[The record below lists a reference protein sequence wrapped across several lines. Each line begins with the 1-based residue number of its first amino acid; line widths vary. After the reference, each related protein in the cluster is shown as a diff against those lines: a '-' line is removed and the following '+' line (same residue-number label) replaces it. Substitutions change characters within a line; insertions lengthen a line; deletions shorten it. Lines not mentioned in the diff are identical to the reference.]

1 MYKTS
6 LLSCT
11 AAAAIILFNIQFT
24 AHAATL
30 GVTNEEKDISGKTY
44 ETIYVKDKGKITG
57 STVTVTGNENTN
69 TDTGSDKYVVT
80 VEGANSALEL
90 NGLNIQG
97 TDSDVRFGIS
107 VKDGANINLT
117 GGNITASQ
125 TGVYIDGSKN
135 SRSILQNVVISDN
148 KNEASSLLGIEIN
161 NESLITLEN
170 VTVKQAETGILA
182 DDVSQVIV
190 SGGSFEGKMDGVYA
204 MGGTT
209 ITVDG
214 GTNITS
220 SNGNGLHADDEN
232 TTIKMTGGS
241 VTGKDAALY
250 TNDGGHIKVTGGTLT
265 AKGDTTSAPTTEG
278 DNPASN
284 KGTKIESGF
293 GALSQGEN
301 SVIELSDTKIKD
313 ATIGLKTQES
323 GAIAMTG
330 GSITASK
337 VGAFFLDSK
346 SKENE
351 LKDVVTSSGKDD
363 APLIN
368 GIKATNSNVTLN
380 NVTVTQAQ
388 TAIDAYDSTVKV
400 LGGSFDAEKAAIFA
414 QNDGNITLTG
424 GAKITSYNDAGL
436 YAEGSKSIIE
446 MTGGSIT
453 AKEEAVTTTYGG
465 HITVTDVTLKTNGD
479 GFGVASDDLGSMIEL
494 LGKTTISDS
503 AVGLQAQNGGVIKM
517 TGGTIT
523 ASKAGAGFLNSNSR
537 ENKLE
542 NVTIS
547 SGKDDAPLNFG
558 IKADKSTVTLKDVTV
573 IQAAAGIFADHDST
587 ITISGGLFDAKG
599 ATISAQN
606 GSAITLTNGAKI
618 TSSGDVGFYAKGSN
632 SSITMIEGN
641 VTGKGNTLA
650 AEDGGHIT
658 VTDVTLKTNDS
669 DKSSGVF
676 SNGANSVIELLGKTT
691 ISGSAIGLAVQ
702 NDGAI
707 KMIGGTITASAAGA
721 GFLNSNSRENKLENV
736 TISSGKDDAP
746 LNFGIK
752 ADKSTATLKDV
763 TVTQAAAGIF
773 ADHDSTITISGGSFH
788 AQNTTISA
796 QNGSAITLT
805 NNANITSSDNVGLY
819 ANSSNSSISMTGGTV
834 TGKGNALVAENGGHI
849 TVADVTL
856 KTNDSDKSSGV
867 FSNGKGSVV
876 ELLEGATISDS
887 EIGLTTND
895 GGAIK
900 MTGGTIK
907 TSLVGAVFSSSSNEN
922 RLEGVTISSGK
933 DDAPL
938 SLGVIAD
945 QNSIVTLKDVT
956 VMQATN
962 ALVADDHSTITAS
975 GGSFHARNTTIS
987 AQNGSAITLT
997 NNANITSSDNVG
1009 LYANSS
1015 NSTISMTGGTV
1026 TGKGNALVAENGG
1039 HITVTNVSLN
1049 VTDVSVDD
1057 EDISSGVFSNGEGSV
1072 VELLEGT
1079 TISNSEIG
1087 LTTNDGGAIN
1097 MTGGTIK
1104 TSLVGASFLNSNS
1117 GENKLEGVKISNS
1130 KDDAL
1135 LNFGIKADKSTVVL
1149 NNVEVTQAAAS
1160 IVANDHST
1168 ITVSGGSFSGRD
1180 VGGSAEASSTIILK
1194 NNANITSSDG
1204 GGLLADG
1211 SGSKIIMMGGSVAA
1225 SETALFAING
1235 GHIDATDVAL
1245 KTEGKGNGAF
1255 VSGNDSTIQ
1264 LHGDT
1269 IINNTLGGLRAVDG
1283 GKITSKDLTIIGGEA
1298 LDGPDNERTGIW
1310 TSDSGSE
1317 VRLMG
1322 KTTIQ
1327 NVDEGFYADGGSQ
1340 IISGDLIIT
1349 GGESKTM
1356 TVGVNV
1362 AETDSLIKLNGKTI
1376 IQNFDVGLTAEN
1388 NSTIKMTNGYIGAA
1402 ENTIKNKIEAKKV
1415 ALWAAFNG
1423 HIDVV
1428 NTSMIAGV
1436 AGLQF
1441 IALSNPDLDYPD
1453 DPQKRKSSEI
1463 NLTNADV
1470 HAENGTGIFVG
1481 AFTNTNMEDIP
1492 GLSIGTVNLKNSE
1505 IHADVLLGD
1514 GLFEDP
1520 KSWKNDNY
1528 WNNKEVKAI
1537 SNGTFTLSADHSTLE
1552 GRANI
1557 SKDRNVRFDLKNKT
1571 QWIVKTSATEL
1582 NADGNLLDIA
1592 QRSRS
1597 DISTLNLNNSS
1608 IIFNG
1613 PTEDHYHTLH
1623 IGSGKPDTQE
1633 VYNAT
1638 GDAKIYFNI
1647 AWSDG
1652 VKSADQKTDRLLIH
1666 GDVSGSTTVYIKS
1679 DSGDESSVVNA
1690 ADPSNIGGLSLI
1702 QVSGKAQEDS
1712 FKLENGYTTRNR
1724 LPYKYTLTAYGPES
1738 SHGTADVAQSLFDEK
1753 NENFWDF
1760 RLHKE
1765 ILETDSGSGP
1775 SVIVP
1780 VAQTASYLVMPNA
1793 LFYSGLTDMAKQ
1805 NALLANI
1812 RTSVLGKEEEKQ
1824 TGFFLY
1830 TYGNTGTLSSERGPL
1845 KYGYGAD
1852 IRYAALQAGV
1862 TFAALEGQNTTTH
1875 FGLVGTY
1882 GRLSFTPKDMDDVS
1896 KSTLDKWSLTAYGSV
1911 QHNNGFYM
1919 DTLLSYG
1926 ILKGDIGNA
1935 IIGKTAKL
1943 QNAKMLSISTTFGK
1957 EFATGMESLTFEPQ
1971 AQIAYQH
1978 LMFNTIEDADNFTV
1992 DMNNPSQWLIRVG
2005 GRLTKT
2011 ISTENNRPMSFYGKV
2026 NLIKT
2031 FGDNGTIQIGRDFDL
2046 DPMGPAIEGGVGIN
2060 AQLSHNFSLHG
2071 DVSYQQKLQKTGI
2084 SGANFSGGI
2093 RYQF

>member
-24 AHAATL
+24 AHAETL
-30 GVTNEEKDISGKTY
+30 DVANEEKDISGKTY

-57 STVTVTGNENTN
+57 STVTVTGNKNTN
-69 TDTGSDKYVVT
+69 TDTSSDKYVVT

-125 TGVYIDGSKN
+125 TGVYIDDSKN
-135 SRSILQNVVISDN
+135 SRNILQNVVISDN

-161 NESLITLEN
+161 NESFITLEN

-182 DDVSQVIV
+182 DVVSQVIV

-265 AKGDTTSAPTTEG
+265 AKEDTTSAPTTEG
-278 DNPASN
+278 DNPAYN

-301 SVIELSDTKIKD
+301 SVIELSDTKIND

-388 TAIDAYDSTVKV
+388 TAIDAYDSTVNV

-414 QNDGNITLTG
+414 QNGGNITLTG

-479 GFGVASDDLGSMIEL
+479 GLGVASDDLGSMIEL

-503 AVGLQAQNGGVIKM
+503 AIGLQAQNGGVIKM
-517 TGGTIT
+517 T
-523 ASKAGAGFLNSNSR
+523 
-537 ENKLE
+537 
-542 NVTIS
+542 
-547 SGKDDAPLNFG
+547 
-558 IKADKSTVTLKDVTV
+558 
-573 IQAAAGIFADHDST
+573 
-587 ITISGGLFDAKG
+587 
-599 ATISAQN
+599 
-606 GSAITLTNGAKI
+606 
-618 TSSGDVGFYAKGSN
+618 
-632 SSITMIEGN
+632 
-641 VTGKGNTLA
+641 
-650 AEDGGHIT
+650 
-658 VTDVTLKTNDS
+658 
-669 DKSSGVF
+669 
-676 SNGANSVIELLGKTT
+676 
-691 ISGSAIGLAVQ
+691 
-702 NDGAI
+702 
-707 KMIGGTITASAAGA
+707 GGTITASAAGA

-752 ADKSTATLKDV
+752 ADKGTVTLKDV

-788 AQNTTISA
+788 AQNATISA

-805 NNANITSSDNVGLY
+805 NGAKITSSDDVGLYAKDSNSSITMIEGNVTGKASALVAEDGGHITVTDVTLKTNDSDKSFGVFSNGANSVIELLGKTTISGSAIGLAFQNDGAIKMIGGTITASAAGAGFLNSNSHENKLENVTISSDKDDTPLNFGIKADKSTVTLKDVTVTQAAAGIFAENDSTITISGGSFHAQNTTISAKSGSTITLTNDANITSSDNVGLY
-819 ANSSNSSISMTGGTV
+819 AEGSKSTITMTAGTV

-849 TVADVTL
+849 TVADVALTV
-856 KTNDSDKSSGV
+856 TDVAPSDDYISSGV
-867 FSNGKGSVV
+867 FSVGEGSVI
-876 ELLEGATISDS
+876 ELLGNTTISNS
-887 EIGLTTND
+887 ALGLQALND
-895 GGAIK
+895 GAIK
-900 MTGGTIK
+900 MTGGAIK
-907 TSLVGAVFSSSSNEN
+907 TSLVGAGFLNSNNSEN
-922 RLEGVTISSGK
+922 KLEGVKISNSK
-933 DDAPL
+933 DDAL
-938 SLGVIAD
+938 LNFGIKAD
-945 QNSIVTLKDVT
+945 KSTVTLKDVT

-975 GGSFHARNTTIS
+975 GGSFHAQNTTIS

-997 NNANITSSDNVG
+997 NNANITSSDNIG

-1049 VTDVSVDD
+1049 VTDVSLGD

-1104 TSLVGASFLNSNS
+1104 TSLVGAGFLNSNS
-1117 GENKLEGVKISNS
+1117 GENKLEGVKISNN

-1135 LNFGIKADKSTVVL
+1135 LNFGIKADKSTVTLKDVT
-1149 NNVEVTQAAAS
+1149 VTQAAAS

-1168 ITVSGGSFSGRD
+1168 ITVSGGSFSGHD

-1194 NNANITSSDG
+1194 NNANIISSNG
-1204 GGLLADG
+1204 EGLLADG
-1211 SGSKIIMMGGSVAA
+1211 SGSKIIMTGGSVAA
-1225 SETALFAING
+1225 NKTALFAING

-1245 KTEGKGNGAF
+1245 TTEGKGSGAF

-1269 IINNTLGGLRAVDG
+1269 IINNTLDGLGAVNG
-1283 GKITSKDLTIIGGEA
+1283 GKIISENLSIIGGEA
-1298 LDGPDNERTGIW
+1298 LEGSDNERTGIW

-1349 GGESKTM
+1349 GSESKTM

-1376 IQNFDVGLTAEN
+1376 IQNFDVGLFAGN
-1388 NSTIKMTNGYIGAA
+1388 NSTIKMTNGYIGAT

-1463 NLTNADV
+1463 NLTNADIHV
-1470 HAENGTGIFVG
+1470 ENGTGIFVG

-1492 GLSIGTVNLKNSE
+1492 TLSIGTANLKNSE

-1557 SKDRNVRFDLKNKT
+1557 AKDRNVHFDLK
-1571 QWIVKTSATEL
+1571 
-1582 NADGNLLDIA
+1582 
-1592 QRSRS
+1592 
-1597 DISTLNLNNSS
+1597 
-1608 IIFNG
+1608 
-1613 PTEDHYHTLH
+1613 
-1623 IGSGKPDTQE
+1623 
-1633 VYNAT
+1633 
-1638 GDAKIYFNI
+1638 
-1647 AWSDG
+1647 
-1652 VKSADQKTDRLLIH
+1652 
-1666 GDVSGSTTVYIKS
+1666 
-1679 DSGDESSVVNA
+1679 
-1690 ADPSNIGGLSLI
+1690 
-1702 QVSGKAQEDS
+1702 
-1712 FKLENGYTTRNR
+1712 
-1724 LPYKYTLTAYGPES
+1724 
-1738 SHGTADVAQSLFDEK
+1738 
-1753 NENFWDF
+1753 
-1760 RLHKE
+1760 
-1765 ILETDSGSGP
+1765 
-1775 SVIVP
+1775 
-1780 VAQTASYLVMPNA
+1780 
-1793 LFYSGLTDMAKQ
+1793 
-1805 NALLANI
+1805 
-1812 RTSVLGKEEEKQ
+1812 
-1824 TGFFLY
+1824 
-1830 TYGNTGTLSSERGPL
+1830 
-1845 KYGYGAD
+1845 
-1852 IRYAALQAGV
+1852 
-1862 TFAALEGQNTTTH
+1862 
-1875 FGLVGTY
+1875 
-1882 GRLSFTPKDMDDVS
+1882 
-1896 KSTLDKWSLTAYGSV
+1896 
-1911 QHNNGFYM
+1911 
-1919 DTLLSYG
+1919 
-1926 ILKGDIGNA
+1926 
-1935 IIGKTAKL
+1935 
-1943 QNAKMLSISTTFGK
+1943 
-1957 EFATGMESLTFEPQ
+1957 
-1971 AQIAYQH
+1971 
-1978 LMFNTIEDADNFTV
+1978 
-1992 DMNNPSQWLIRVG
+1992 
-2005 GRLTKT
+2005 
-2011 ISTENNRPMSFYGKV
+2011 
-2026 NLIKT
+2026 
-2031 FGDNGTIQIGRDFDL
+2031 
-2046 DPMGPAIEGGVGIN
+2046 
-2060 AQLSHNFSLHG
+2060 
-2071 DVSYQQKLQKTGI
+2071 
-2084 SGANFSGGI
+2084 
-2093 RYQF
+2093 

>member
-24 AHAATL
+24 AHAETL
-30 GVTNEEKDISGKTY
+30 DVANEEKDISGKTY

-57 STVTVTGNENTN
+57 STVTVTGNKNTN

-125 TGVYIDGSKN
+125 TGVYIDDSKN
-135 SRSILQNVVISDN
+135 SRNILQNVVISDN

-161 NESLITLEN
+161 NESFITLEN

-182 DDVSQVIV
+182 DVVSQVIV

-265 AKGDTTSAPTTEG
+265 AKEDTTSAPTTEG
-278 DNPASN
+278 DNPAYN

-301 SVIELSDTKIKD
+301 SVIELSDTKIND

-414 QNDGNITLTG
+414 QNGGNITLTG

-479 GFGVASDDLGSMIEL
+479 GLGVASDDLGSMIEL

-503 AVGLQAQNGGVIKM
+503 AIGLQAQNGGVIKM
-517 TGGTIT
+517 T
-523 ASKAGAGFLNSNSR
+523 
-537 ENKLE
+537 
-542 NVTIS
+542 
-547 SGKDDAPLNFG
+547 
-558 IKADKSTVTLKDVTV
+558 
-573 IQAAAGIFADHDST
+573 
-587 ITISGGLFDAKG
+587 
-599 ATISAQN
+599 
-606 GSAITLTNGAKI
+606 
-618 TSSGDVGFYAKGSN
+618 
-632 SSITMIEGN
+632 
-641 VTGKGNTLA
+641 
-650 AEDGGHIT
+650 
-658 VTDVTLKTNDS
+658 
-669 DKSSGVF
+669 
-676 SNGANSVIELLGKTT
+676 
-691 ISGSAIGLAVQ
+691 
-702 NDGAI
+702 
-707 KMIGGTITASAAGA
+707 GGTITASAAGA

-752 ADKSTATLKDV
+752 ADKGTVTLKDV

-788 AQNTTISA
+788 AQNATISA

-805 NNANITSSDNVGLY
+805 NGAKITSSDDVGLYAKDSNSSITMIEGNVTGKASALVAEDGGHITVTDVTLKTNDSDKSFGVFSNGANSVIELLGKTTISGSAIGLAFQNDGAIKMIGGTITASAAGAGFLNSNSHENKLENVTISSDKDDTPLNFGIKADKSTVTLKDVTVTQAAAGIFAENDSTITISGGSFHAQNTTISAKSGSTITLTNDANITSSDNVGLY
-819 ANSSNSSISMTGGTV
+819 AEGSKSTITMTGGTV

-849 TVADVTL
+849 TVADVALTV
-856 KTNDSDKSSGV
+856 TDVAPSDDYISSGV
-867 FSNGKGSVV
+867 FSVGEGSVI
-876 ELLEGATISDS
+876 ELLGNTTISNS
-887 EIGLTTND
+887 ALGLQALND
-895 GGAIK
+895 GAIK
-900 MTGGTIK
+900 MTGGAIK
-907 TSLVGAVFSSSSNEN
+907 TSLVGA
-922 RLEGVTISSGK
+922 G
-933 DDAPL
+933 
-938 SLGVIAD
+938 
-945 QNSIVTLKDVT
+945 
-956 VMQATN
+956 
-962 ALVADDHSTITAS
+962 
-975 GGSFHARNTTIS
+975 
-987 AQNGSAITLT
+987 
-997 NNANITSSDNVG
+997 
-1009 LYANSS
+1009 
-1015 NSTISMTGGTV
+1015 
-1026 TGKGNALVAENGG
+1026 
-1039 HITVTNVSLN
+1039 
-1049 VTDVSVDD
+1049 
-1057 EDISSGVFSNGEGSV
+1057 
-1072 VELLEGT
+1072 
-1079 TISNSEIG
+1079 
-1087 LTTNDGGAIN
+1087 
-1097 MTGGTIK
+1097 
-1104 TSLVGASFLNSNS
+1104 FLNSNS
-1117 GENKLEGVKISNS
+1117 GENKLEGVKISNN

-1135 LNFGIKADKSTVVL
+1135 LNFGIKADKSTVTLKDVT
-1149 NNVEVTQAAAS
+1149 VTQAAAS
-1160 IVANDHST
+1160 IVANNHST
-1168 ITVSGGSFSGRD
+1168 ITVSGGSFSGRA
-1180 VGGSAEASSTIILK
+1180 VGGSAETSSTIILK
-1194 NNANITSSDG
+1194 NNANIISSNG
-1204 GGLLADG
+1204 EGLLADG
-1211 SGSKIIMMGGSVAA
+1211 SGSKIIMTGGSVAA
-1225 SETALFAING
+1225 NKTALFALNG

-1245 KTEGKGNGAF
+1245 TTEGKGSGAF

-1269 IINNTLGGLRAVDG
+1269 IINNTLDGLGAVNG
-1283 GKITSKDLTIIGGEA
+1283 GKIISENLSIIGGEA
-1298 LDGPDNERTGIW
+1298 LEGSDNERTGIW

-1327 NVDEGFYADGGSQ
+1327 NVDEGFYADGGSK
-1340 IISGDLIIT
+1340 IISGDLTIT
-1349 GGESKTM
+1349 GGESKQQ
-1356 TVGVNV
+1356 TVAVNV
-1362 AETDSLIKLNGKTI
+1362 AELGSAIELNGKTI
-1376 IQNFDVGLTAEN
+1376 IQNFDFGLTAAN

-1463 NLTNADV
+1463 NLTNAEL

-1481 AFTNTNMEDIP
+1481 AFTKNNIENSAD
-1492 GLSIGTVNLKNSE
+1492 LSIGTVNLTNSG

-1514 GLFEDP
+1514 GLFTKEKSFWEEEDI
-1520 KSWKNDNY
+1520 
-1528 WNNKEVKAI
+1528 KAI
-1537 SNGTFTLSADHSTLE
+1537 SNGTFTLSADQSTLE

-1557 SKDRNVRFDLKNKT
+1557 AKNRTVRFDLKNKT
-1571 QWIVKTSATEL
+1571 TWTLKTSTKEKD
-1582 NADGNLLDIA
+1582 ADGNLLDIA

-1597 DISTLNLNNSS
+1597 DISTLNLDNSS
-1608 IIFNG
+1608 IVFDG
-1613 PTEDHYHTLH
+1613 LVEDHYHTLH
-1623 IGSGKPDTQE
+1623 IGSGKPDTQT

-1652 VKSADQKTDRLLIH
+1652 VASADQKTDRLLIH

-1712 FKLENGYTTRNR
+1712 FKLVNGYTTRNR

-1805 NALLANI
+1805 NALLGNI

-1852 IRYAALQAGV
+1852 IRYAALQAAV

-1911 QHNNGFYM
+1911 QHDNGFYM

-1926 ILKGDIGNA
+1926 IIKGDIGNA

-1943 QNAKMLSISTTFGK
+1943 KNAKMLSISTTVGK
-1957 EFATGMESLTFEPQ
+1957 EFAAGMEGLTFEPQ

-1992 DMNNPSQWLIRVG
+1992 DMKNPSQWLIRVG

-2084 SGANFSGGI
+2084 SGASFSGGI

>member
-24 AHAATL
+24 AHAETL
-30 GVTNEEKDISGKTY
+30 GVANEEKDISGKTY

-380 NVTVTQAQ
+380 NVTVTQA
-388 TAIDAYDSTVKV
+388 
-400 LGGSFDAEKAAIFA
+400 
-414 QNDGNITLTG
+414 
-424 GAKITSYNDAGL
+424 
-436 YAEGSKSIIE
+436 
-446 MTGGSIT
+446 
-453 AKEEAVTTTYGG
+453 
-465 HITVTDVTLKTNGD
+465 
-479 GFGVASDDLGSMIEL
+479 
-494 LGKTTISDS
+494 
-503 AVGLQAQNGGVIKM
+503 
-517 TGGTIT
+517 
-523 ASKAGAGFLNSNSR
+523 
-537 ENKLE
+537 
-542 NVTIS
+542 
-547 SGKDDAPLNFG
+547 
-558 IKADKSTVTLKDVTV
+558 
-573 IQAAAGIFADHDST
+573 
-587 ITISGGLFDAKG
+587 
-599 ATISAQN
+599 
-606 GSAITLTNGAKI
+606 
-618 TSSGDVGFYAKGSN
+618 
-632 SSITMIEGN
+632 
-641 VTGKGNTLA
+641 
-650 AEDGGHIT
+650 
-658 VTDVTLKTNDS
+658 
-669 DKSSGVF
+669 
-676 SNGANSVIELLGKTT
+676 
-691 ISGSAIGLAVQ
+691 
-702 NDGAI
+702 
-707 KMIGGTITASAAGA
+707 
-721 GFLNSNSRENKLENV
+721 
-736 TISSGKDDAP
+736 
-746 LNFGIK
+746 
-752 ADKSTATLKDV
+752 
-763 TVTQAAAGIF
+763 AAGIF

-856 KTNDSDKSSGV
+856 KTNDSDK
-867 FSNGKGSVV
+867 
-876 ELLEGATISDS
+876 
-887 EIGLTTND
+887 
-895 GGAIK
+895 
-900 MTGGTIK
+900 
-907 TSLVGAVFSSSSNEN
+907 
-922 RLEGVTISSGK
+922 
-933 DDAPL
+933 
-938 SLGVIAD
+938 
-945 QNSIVTLKDVT
+945 
-956 VMQATN
+956 
-962 ALVADDHSTITAS
+962 
-975 GGSFHARNTTIS
+975 
-987 AQNGSAITLT
+987 
-997 NNANITSSDNVG
+997 
-1009 LYANSS
+1009 
-1015 NSTISMTGGTV
+1015 
-1026 TGKGNALVAENGG
+1026 
-1039 HITVTNVSLN
+1039 
-1049 VTDVSVDD
+1049 
-1057 EDISSGVFSNGEGSV
+1057 SSGVFSNGEGSV

-1225 SETALFAING
+1225 NETALFAING

-1269 IINNTLGGLRAVDG
+1269 IINNTLGGLGAVDG

-1349 GGESKTM
+1349 GGESKIM

-1376 IQNFDVGLTAEN
+1376 IQNFDVGLTAGN

-1453 DPQKRKSSEI
+1453 DPQKRSSEI

-1481 AFTNTNMEDIP
+1481 AFTNDNMEDIP

-1537 SNGTFTLSADHSTLE
+1537 SNGTFTLSADQSILE

-1557 SKDRNVRFDLKNKT
+1557 AKDRNVRFDLKN
-1571 QWIVKTSATEL
+1571 
-1582 NADGNLLDIA
+1582 
-1592 QRSRS
+1592 
-1597 DISTLNLNNSS
+1597 
-1608 IIFNG
+1608 
-1613 PTEDHYHTLH
+1613 
-1623 IGSGKPDTQE
+1623 
-1633 VYNAT
+1633 
-1638 GDAKIYFNI
+1638 
-1647 AWSDG
+1647 
-1652 VKSADQKTDRLLIH
+1652 
-1666 GDVSGSTTVYIKS
+1666 
-1679 DSGDESSVVNA
+1679 
-1690 ADPSNIGGLSLI
+1690 
-1702 QVSGKAQEDS
+1702 
-1712 FKLENGYTTRNR
+1712 
-1724 LPYKYTLTAYGPES
+1724 
-1738 SHGTADVAQSLFDEK
+1738 
-1753 NENFWDF
+1753 
-1760 RLHKE
+1760 
-1765 ILETDSGSGP
+1765 
-1775 SVIVP
+1775 
-1780 VAQTASYLVMPNA
+1780 
-1793 LFYSGLTDMAKQ
+1793 
-1805 NALLANI
+1805 
-1812 RTSVLGKEEEKQ
+1812 
-1824 TGFFLY
+1824 
-1830 TYGNTGTLSSERGPL
+1830 
-1845 KYGYGAD
+1845 
-1852 IRYAALQAGV
+1852 
-1862 TFAALEGQNTTTH
+1862 NTTW
-1875 FGLVGTY
+1875 
-1882 GRLSFTPKDMDDVS
+1882 
-1896 KSTLDKWSLTAYGSV
+1896 TLK
-1911 QHNNGFYM
+1911 
-1919 DTLLSYG
+1919 
-1926 ILKGDIGNA
+1926 I
-1935 IIGKTAKL
+1935 
-1943 QNAKMLSISTTFGK
+1943 
-1957 EFATGMESLTFEPQ
+1957 
-1971 AQIAYQH
+1971 
-1978 LMFNTIEDADNFTV
+1978 
-1992 DMNNPSQWLIRVG
+1992 
-2005 GRLTKT
+2005 
-2011 ISTENNRPMSFYGKV
+2011 
-2026 NLIKT
+2026 
-2031 FGDNGTIQIGRDFDL
+2031 
-2046 DPMGPAIEGGVGIN
+2046 
-2060 AQLSHNFSLHG
+2060 
-2071 DVSYQQKLQKTGI
+2071 
-2084 SGANFSGGI
+2084 
-2093 RYQF
+2093 

>member
-24 AHAATL
+24 AHAETL
-30 GVTNEEKDISGKTY
+30 GVANEEKDISGKTY

-214 GTNITS
+214 GANITS

-380 NVTVTQAQ
+380 NVTVTQA
-388 TAIDAYDSTVKV
+388 
-400 LGGSFDAEKAAIFA
+400 
-414 QNDGNITLTG
+414 
-424 GAKITSYNDAGL
+424 
-436 YAEGSKSIIE
+436 
-446 MTGGSIT
+446 
-453 AKEEAVTTTYGG
+453 
-465 HITVTDVTLKTNGD
+465 
-479 GFGVASDDLGSMIEL
+479 
-494 LGKTTISDS
+494 
-503 AVGLQAQNGGVIKM
+503 
-517 TGGTIT
+517 
-523 ASKAGAGFLNSNSR
+523 
-537 ENKLE
+537 
-542 NVTIS
+542 
-547 SGKDDAPLNFG
+547 
-558 IKADKSTVTLKDVTV
+558 
-573 IQAAAGIFADHDST
+573 
-587 ITISGGLFDAKG
+587 
-599 ATISAQN
+599 
-606 GSAITLTNGAKI
+606 
-618 TSSGDVGFYAKGSN
+618 
-632 SSITMIEGN
+632 
-641 VTGKGNTLA
+641 
-650 AEDGGHIT
+650 
-658 VTDVTLKTNDS
+658 
-669 DKSSGVF
+669 
-676 SNGANSVIELLGKTT
+676 
-691 ISGSAIGLAVQ
+691 
-702 NDGAI
+702 
-707 KMIGGTITASAAGA
+707 
-721 GFLNSNSRENKLENV
+721 
-736 TISSGKDDAP
+736 
-746 LNFGIK
+746 
-752 ADKSTATLKDV
+752 
-763 TVTQAAAGIF
+763 AAGIF

-834 TGKGNALVAENGGHI
+834 TGKGNALVAENGAHI

-856 KTNDSDKSSGV
+856 KTNDSDK
-867 FSNGKGSVV
+867 
-876 ELLEGATISDS
+876 
-887 EIGLTTND
+887 
-895 GGAIK
+895 
-900 MTGGTIK
+900 
-907 TSLVGAVFSSSSNEN
+907 
-922 RLEGVTISSGK
+922 
-933 DDAPL
+933 
-938 SLGVIAD
+938 
-945 QNSIVTLKDVT
+945 
-956 VMQATN
+956 
-962 ALVADDHSTITAS
+962 
-975 GGSFHARNTTIS
+975 
-987 AQNGSAITLT
+987 
-997 NNANITSSDNVG
+997 
-1009 LYANSS
+1009 
-1015 NSTISMTGGTV
+1015 
-1026 TGKGNALVAENGG
+1026 
-1039 HITVTNVSLN
+1039 
-1049 VTDVSVDD
+1049 
-1057 EDISSGVFSNGEGSV
+1057 SSGVFSNGEGSV

-1225 SETALFAING
+1225 NETALFAING

-1269 IINNTLGGLRAVDG
+1269 IINNTLGGLGAVDG

-1327 NVDEGFYADGGSQ
+1327 NVDEGFYADGGSK
-1340 IISGDLIIT
+1340 IISGDLTIT
-1349 GGESKTM
+1349 GGESKKQ
-1356 TVGVNV
+1356 TVAVNV
-1362 AETDSLIKLNGKTI
+1362 EELGSLIKLNGKTT
-1376 IQNFDVGLTAEN
+1376 IQNFNVGLFAGN
-1388 NSTIKMTNGYIGAA
+1388 NSTIKMVNGAIDANSKGLDTQSVALQ
-1402 ENTIKNKIEAKKV
+1402 NGKQNKIEAKK
-1415 ALWAAFNG
+1415 AAMVVINGG
-1423 HIDVV
+1423 HIDLTDVSA
-1428 NTSMIAGV
+1428 TAEV

-1441 IALSNPDLDYPD
+1441 ATFSDNNPNSSH
-1453 DPQKRKSSEI
+1453 DPQKYHSNEI

-1805 NALLANI
+1805 NA
-1812 RTSVLGKEEEKQ
+1812 
-1824 TGFFLY
+1824 
-1830 TYGNTGTLSSERGPL
+1830 
-1845 KYGYGAD
+1845 
-1852 IRYAALQAGV
+1852 
-1862 TFAALEGQNTTTH
+1862 
-1875 FGLVGTY
+1875 
-1882 GRLSFTPKDMDDVS
+1882 
-1896 KSTLDKWSLTAYGSV
+1896 
-1911 QHNNGFYM
+1911 
-1919 DTLLSYG
+1919 
-1926 ILKGDIGNA
+1926 
-1935 IIGKTAKL
+1935 
-1943 QNAKMLSISTTFGK
+1943 
-1957 EFATGMESLTFEPQ
+1957 
-1971 AQIAYQH
+1971 
-1978 LMFNTIEDADNFTV
+1978 
-1992 DMNNPSQWLIRVG
+1992 
-2005 GRLTKT
+2005 
-2011 ISTENNRPMSFYGKV
+2011 
-2026 NLIKT
+2026 
-2031 FGDNGTIQIGRDFDL
+2031 
-2046 DPMGPAIEGGVGIN
+2046 
-2060 AQLSHNFSLHG
+2060 
-2071 DVSYQQKLQKTGI
+2071 
-2084 SGANFSGGI
+2084 
-2093 RYQF
+2093 

>member
-1 MYKTS
+1 
-6 LLSCT
+6 
-11 AAAAIILFNIQFT
+11 
-24 AHAATL
+24 
-30 GVTNEEKDISGKTY
+30 
-44 ETIYVKDKGKITG
+44 
-57 STVTVTGNENTN
+57 
-69 TDTGSDKYVVT
+69 
-80 VEGANSALEL
+80 
-90 NGLNIQG
+90 
-97 TDSDVRFGIS
+97 
-107 VKDGANINLT
+107 
-117 GGNITASQ
+117 
-125 TGVYIDGSKN
+125 
-135 SRSILQNVVISDN
+135 
-148 KNEASSLLGIEIN
+148 
-161 NESLITLEN
+161 
-170 VTVKQAETGILA
+170 
-182 DDVSQVIV
+182 
-190 SGGSFEGKMDGVYA
+190 
-204 MGGTT
+204 
-209 ITVDG
+209 
-214 GTNITS
+214 
-220 SNGNGLHADDEN
+220 
-232 TTIKMTGGS
+232 
-241 VTGKDAALY
+241 
-250 TNDGGHIKVTGGTLT
+250 
-265 AKGDTTSAPTTEG
+265 
-278 DNPASN
+278 
-284 KGTKIESGF
+284 
-293 GALSQGEN
+293 
-301 SVIELSDTKIKD
+301 
-313 ATIGLKTQES
+313 
-323 GAIAMTG
+323 MTG

-414 QNDGNITLTG
+414 QNGGNITLTG

-479 GFGVASDDLGSMIEL
+479 GLGVASDDLGSMIEL

-503 AVGLQAQNGGVIKM
+503 AIGLQAQNGGVIKM
-517 TGGTIT
+517 T
-523 ASKAGAGFLNSNSR
+523 
-537 ENKLE
+537 
-542 NVTIS
+542 
-547 SGKDDAPLNFG
+547 
-558 IKADKSTVTLKDVTV
+558 
-573 IQAAAGIFADHDST
+573 
-587 ITISGGLFDAKG
+587 
-599 ATISAQN
+599 
-606 GSAITLTNGAKI
+606 
-618 TSSGDVGFYAKGSN
+618 
-632 SSITMIEGN
+632 
-641 VTGKGNTLA
+641 
-650 AEDGGHIT
+650 
-658 VTDVTLKTNDS
+658 
-669 DKSSGVF
+669 
-676 SNGANSVIELLGKTT
+676 
-691 ISGSAIGLAVQ
+691 
-702 NDGAI
+702 
-707 KMIGGTITASAAGA
+707 GGTITASAAGA

-752 ADKSTATLKDV
+752 ADKGTVTLKDV

-788 AQNTTISA
+788 AQNATISA

-805 NNANITSSDNVGLY
+805 NGAKITSSDDVGLYAKDSNSSITMIEGNVTGKASALVAEDGGHITVTDVTLKTNDSDKSFGVFSNGANSVIELLGKTTISGSAIGLAFQNDGAIKMIGGTITASAAGAGFLNSNSHENKLENVTISSDKDDTPLNFGIKADKSTVTLKDVTVTQAAAGIFAENDSTITISGGSFHAQNTTISAKSGSTITLTNDANITSSDNVGLY
-819 ANSSNSSISMTGGTV
+819 AEGSKSTITMTGGTV

-849 TVADVTL
+849 TVADVALTV
-856 KTNDSDKSSGV
+856 TDVAPSDDYISSGV
-867 FSNGKGSVV
+867 FSVGEGSVI
-876 ELLEGATISDS
+876 ELLGNTTISNS
-887 EIGLTTND
+887 ALGLQALND
-895 GGAIK
+895 GAIK
-900 MTGGTIK
+900 MTGGAIK
-907 TSLVGAVFSSSSNEN
+907 TSLVGA
-922 RLEGVTISSGK
+922 G
-933 DDAPL
+933 
-938 SLGVIAD
+938 
-945 QNSIVTLKDVT
+945 
-956 VMQATN
+956 
-962 ALVADDHSTITAS
+962 
-975 GGSFHARNTTIS
+975 
-987 AQNGSAITLT
+987 
-997 NNANITSSDNVG
+997 
-1009 LYANSS
+1009 
-1015 NSTISMTGGTV
+1015 
-1026 TGKGNALVAENGG
+1026 
-1039 HITVTNVSLN
+1039 
-1049 VTDVSVDD
+1049 
-1057 EDISSGVFSNGEGSV
+1057 
-1072 VELLEGT
+1072 
-1079 TISNSEIG
+1079 
-1087 LTTNDGGAIN
+1087 
-1097 MTGGTIK
+1097 
-1104 TSLVGASFLNSNS
+1104 FLNSNS
-1117 GENKLEGVKISNS
+1117 GENKLEGVKISNN

-1135 LNFGIKADKSTVVL
+1135 LNFGIKADKSTVTLKDVT
-1149 NNVEVTQAAAS
+1149 VTQAAAS
-1160 IVANDHST
+1160 IVANNHST
-1168 ITVSGGSFSGRD
+1168 ITVSGGSFSGRA
-1180 VGGSAEASSTIILK
+1180 VGGSAETSSTIILK
-1194 NNANITSSDG
+1194 NNANIISSNG
-1204 GGLLADG
+1204 EGLLADG
-1211 SGSKIIMMGGSVAA
+1211 SGSKIIMTGGSVAA
-1225 SETALFAING
+1225 NKTALFALNG

-1245 KTEGKGNGAF
+1245 TTEGKGSGAF

-1269 IINNTLGGLRAVDG
+1269 IINNTLDGLGAVNG
-1283 GKITSKDLTIIGGEA
+1283 GKIISENLSIIGGEA
-1298 LDGPDNERTGIW
+1298 LEGSDNERTGIW

-1327 NVDEGFYADGGSQ
+1327 NVDEGFYADGGSK
-1340 IISGDLIIT
+1340 IISGDLTIT
-1349 GGESKTM
+1349 GGESKQQ
-1356 TVGVNV
+1356 TVAVNV
-1362 AETDSLIKLNGKTI
+1362 AELGSAIELNGKTI
-1376 IQNFDVGLTAEN
+1376 IQNFDFGLTAAN

-1463 NLTNADV
+1463 NLTNAEL

-1481 AFTNTNMEDIP
+1481 AFTKNNIENSAD
-1492 GLSIGTVNLKNSE
+1492 LSIGTVNLTNSG

-1514 GLFEDP
+1514 GLFTKEKSFWEEEDI
-1520 KSWKNDNY
+1520 
-1528 WNNKEVKAI
+1528 KAI
-1537 SNGTFTLSADHSTLE
+1537 SNGTFTLSADQSTLE

-1557 SKDRNVRFDLKNKT
+1557 AKNRTVRFDLKNKT
-1571 QWIVKTSATEL
+1571 TWTLKTSTKEKD
-1582 NADGNLLDIA
+1582 ADGNLLDIA

-1597 DISTLNLNNSS
+1597 DISTLNLDNSS
-1608 IIFNG
+1608 IVFDG
-1613 PTEDHYHTLH
+1613 LVEDHYHTLH
-1623 IGSGKPDTQE
+1623 IGSGKPDTQT

-1652 VKSADQKTDRLLIH
+1652 VASADQKTDRLLIH

-1712 FKLENGYTTRNR
+1712 FKLVNGYTTRNR

-1805 NALLANI
+1805 NALLGNI

-1852 IRYAALQAGV
+1852 IRYAALQAAV

-1911 QHNNGFYM
+1911 QHDNGFYM

-1926 ILKGDIGNA
+1926 IIKGDIGNA

-1943 QNAKMLSISTTFGK
+1943 KNAKMLSISTTVGK
-1957 EFATGMESLTFEPQ
+1957 EFAAGMEGLTFEPQ

-1992 DMNNPSQWLIRVG
+1992 DMKNPSQWLIRVG

-2084 SGANFSGGI
+2084 SGASFSGGI

>member
-24 AHAATL
+24 AHAETL
-30 GVTNEEKDISGKTY
+30 GVANEEKDISGKTY

-265 AKGDTTSAPTTEG
+265 AKGDTTSAPITEG

-400 LGGSFDAEKAAIFA
+400 LGGSFDAEKTAIFA
-414 QNDGNITLTG
+414 QNGGNITLTG

-436 YAEGSKSIIE
+436 HAASSKSIIE

-479 GFGVASDDLGSMIEL
+479 GFGVASDDFGSMIEL

-558 IKADKSTVTLKDVTV
+558 IKADKGTVTLKDVTV
-573 IQAAAGIFADHDST
+573 IQAAAGILADHDST

-641 VTGKGNTLA
+641 VTGKGNALT

-658 VTDVTLKTNDS
+658 VTDVTLKINDS

-691 ISGSAIGLAVQ
+691 ISDSAIGLVVQ

-805 NNANITSSDNVGLY
+805 NNANITSSDNIGLY
-819 ANSSNSSISMTGGTV
+819 ANSSNSTISMTGGTV

-938 SLGVIAD
+938 NLGVIAD
-945 QNSIVTLKDVT
+945 QNSTVTLKDVT

-975 GGSFHARNTTIS
+975 GGSFHAQNTTIS

-997 NNANITSSDNVG
+997 NNANITSSDNIG

-1049 VTDVSVDD
+1049 VTDISLDD

-1225 SETALFAING
+1225 NETALFAING

-1269 IINNTLGGLRAVDG
+1269 IINNTLGGLGAVDG

-1298 LDGPDNERTGIW
+1298 LEGPDNERTGIW

-1376 IQNFDVGLTAEN
+1376 IQNFDVGLTAGN

-1481 AFTNTNMEDIP
+1481 AFTNDNMEDIP

-1582 NADGNLLDIA
+1582 NDDGKHLDIA

-1597 DISTLNLNNSS
+1597 DVSVLSLNNSS
-1608 IIFNG
+1608 IVFDG
-1613 PTEDHYHTLH
+1613 LVDDHYHTLH
-1623 IGSGKPDTQE
+1623 IGSGKPDTQT
-1633 VYNAT
+1633 VYNAS

-1830 TYGNTGTLSSERGPL
+1830 TYGNTGTLSSER
-1845 KYGYGAD
+1845 
-1852 IRYAALQAGV
+1852 
-1862 TFAALEGQNTTTH
+1862 
-1875 FGLVGTY
+1875 
-1882 GRLSFTPKDMDDVS
+1882 
-1896 KSTLDKWSLTAYGSV
+1896 
-1911 QHNNGFYM
+1911 
-1919 DTLLSYG
+1919 
-1926 ILKGDIGNA
+1926 
-1935 IIGKTAKL
+1935 
-1943 QNAKMLSISTTFGK
+1943 
-1957 EFATGMESLTFEPQ
+1957 
-1971 AQIAYQH
+1971 
-1978 LMFNTIEDADNFTV
+1978 
-1992 DMNNPSQWLIRVG
+1992 
-2005 GRLTKT
+2005 
-2011 ISTENNRPMSFYGKV
+2011 
-2026 NLIKT
+2026 
-2031 FGDNGTIQIGRDFDL
+2031 
-2046 DPMGPAIEGGVGIN
+2046 
-2060 AQLSHNFSLHG
+2060 
-2071 DVSYQQKLQKTGI
+2071 
-2084 SGANFSGGI
+2084 
-2093 RYQF
+2093 